1 MKDRLVGIGAV
12 SVIAASLF
20 IRGAQLNNPTIVG
33 WGIIAA
39 FLAFALFLAALI
51 TGKLS

>member
-1 MKDRLVGIGAV
+1 MKDRLIGIGA
-12 SVIAASLF
+12 IAAISASLF
-20 IRGAQLNNPTIVG
+20 IRGAHLNNPTIVG